1 MFEYWKKIDSLQHHN
16 RLLLAFIGLL
26 SAIVLALIINLMTMP
41 KRYEFWLSPNMAA
54 NGGLMKASDI
64 PNEYVQGFVS
74 SLIPTLYT
82 WSNKGKED
90 SNKGKEEF
98 SQNIKAFHYYFTPRH
113 EQLLRETLGAYKN
126 AQLFDRSRVASLYRF
141 MEPQDIRKIGPDTWE
156 VKLILRITQRLKDNS
171 GMVIADKVVAYHL
184 RVVKLNLSRLHNPFQ
199 LALHN
204 PFQLAL
210 DSYTRPEERL
220 QDLLVDTEESHETH

>member
-1 MFEYWKKIDSLQHHN
+1 MFEYWKKIDNLQHHN

-26 SAIVLALIINLMTMP
+26 SVIVLALIINLMTMP

-54 NGGLMKASDI
+54 NGGLMKASDV
-64 PNEYVQGFVS
+64 PNEYIQGFVS

-82 WSNKGKED
+82 WSNKGKE
-90 SNKGKEEF
+90 EF
-98 SQNIKAFHYYFTPRH
+98 NQNIKAFHYYFTSRH
-113 EQLLRETLGAYKN
+113 EQLLRDTLGAYKN
-126 AQLFDRSRVASLYRF
+126 AQLFDRSQVASLYRF
-141 MEPQDIRKIGPDTWE
+141 MEPQDIRKIAPDTWE

-199 LALHN
+199 LAL
-204 PFQLAL
+204 
-210 DSYTRPEERL
+210 DGYTRPEERL

>member
-26 SAIVLALIINLMTMP
+26 LVIVLALIINLMTMP

-54 NGGLMKASDI
+54 NGGLIKASDI

-82 WSNKGKED
+82 WSNKGKE
-90 SNKGKEEF
+90 EF
-98 SQNIKAFHYYFTPRH
+98 NQNIKAFHYYFTPRH

-126 AQLFDRSRVASLYRF
+126 AQLFDRSQVSSLYRF
-141 MEPQDIRKIGPDTWE
+141 MEPQDIRKIGPDAWE
-156 VKLILRITQRLKDNS
+156 VKLILRITQRLKDNN

-199 LALHN
+199 LAL
-204 PFQLAL
+204 
-210 DSYTRPEERL
+210 DGYTRPEERL